1 MKILYITTVGGTTC
15 FFKYLIK
22 TLLEQNITVDIASNI
37 TASPVPEEYR
47 EWGCHIFPLSCTRSP
62 MDKNNFNAIK
72 EIKKIVNQNH
82 YDIIH
87 CHTPIAAVCTRIAC
101 RKARKQG
108 SKVYYTAHGFHF
120 HKGAPKESWLLYYPI
135 ERLCACWT
143 DVLITINRQDF
154 SLAKRKM
161 KAKSVTYVPGV
172 GIDVGRFSNTPVNRA
187 QKRLGLYV
195 PENTFLLLSVG
206 ELNDNKNHEIVIRAL
221 SKLHDPKIHYIIAG
235 NGYLEEHLN
244 NLAKR
249 LGVKK
254 QVHLLGYRKDVDE
267 LYQVSDAYIHPS
279 LREGLPV
286 TIMEA
291 MASKIPVI
299 CSNIRGCQEL
309 IKKEF
314 LFSPRDL
321 IDVTEKIQKIRIS
334 TNIDEIVNTNYSR
347 LQKYDNYHV
356 TKKILKLYG
365 IPKE

>member
-22 TLLEQNITVDIASNI
+22 TLLEYNITVDIASN
-37 TASPVPEEYR
+37 TAASPVPEEYR
-47 EWGCHIFPLSCTRSP
+47 EWGCQIFPLTCTRSP
-62 MDKNNFNAIK
+62 MDRNNLTAIK
-72 EIKKIVNQNH
+72 EIKKIVSHNH

-87 CHTPIAAVCTRIAC
+87 CHTPIAAVCARIAC

-108 SKVYYTAHGFHF
+108 SKVFYTAHGFHF
-120 HKGAPKESWLLYYPI
+120 HKDAPKESWLLYYPI
-135 ERLCACWT
+135 EWLCAHWT

-154 SLAKRKM
+154 SLAKKKM

-172 GIDVGRFSNTPVNRA
+172 GIDIERFSSPNIDKA
-187 QKRLGLYV
+187 KKRLELHV
-195 PENTFLLLSVG
+195 PENAFLLLSVG

-221 SKLHDPKIHYIIAG
+221 SKLQDPKIHYIIAG
-235 NGYLEEHLN
+235 SGYLEGYLH
-244 NLAKR
+244 NLSAELDIR
-249 LGVKK
+249 K

-267 LYQVSDAYIHPS
+267 LYKASDTYIHPS

-291 MASKIPVI
+291 MAAKTPVI

-309 IKKEF
+309 INSEY

-321 IDVTEKIQKIRIS
+321 TDVIEKIRRIRFCPDLDS
-334 TNIDEIVNTNYSR
+334 VVNANYGK
-347 LQKYDNYHV
+347 LQKYNIFHV
-356 TKKILKLYG
+356 TRKMLKLYG
-365 IPKE
+365 IKRE

>member
-22 TLLEQNITVDIASNI
+22 TLLEKNITVDIASNI
-37 TASPVPEEYR
+37 TASPIPEEYR
-47 EWGCHIFPLSCTRSP
+47 KWGCNIFPLSYTRSP
-62 MDKNNFNAIK
+62 MDKNNLTAIR
-72 EIKKIVNQNH
+72 EIQKIVGQNH

-108 SKVYYTAHGFHF
+108 SRVFYTAHGFHF

-135 ERLCACWT
+135 ERLCAHWT

-161 KAKSVTYVPGV
+161 KASTVTYVPGV
-172 GIDVGRFSNTPVNRA
+172 GIDIEHFAKNPINKA
-187 QKRLGLYV
+187 QKRLELHV

-235 NGYLEEHLN
+235 SGYLEEYLN
-244 NLAKR
+244 NLAMS
-249 LGVKK
+249 LGIKK

-267 LYQVSDAYIHPS
+267 LYHASDAYIHPS

-291 MASKIPVI
+291 MAAKIPVI

-309 IKKEF
+309 IKKEY
-314 LFSPRDL
+314 LFCPKDL
-321 IDVTEKIQKIRIS
+321 TDITESIQKIRFS
-334 TNIDEIVNTNYSR
+334 TNIDEIVNANYNK
-347 LQKYDNYHV
+347 LPKYDNYHI
-356 TKKILKLYG
+356 TKKMLKLYG
-365 IPKE
+365 IQKE